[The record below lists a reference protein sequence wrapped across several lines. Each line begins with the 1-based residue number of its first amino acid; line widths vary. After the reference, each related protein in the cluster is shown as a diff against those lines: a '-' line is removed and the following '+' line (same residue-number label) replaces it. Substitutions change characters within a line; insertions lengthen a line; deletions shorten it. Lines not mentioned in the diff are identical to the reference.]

1 MPARPRGWCRENAMR
16 PPSSFRA
23 RRQCL
28 GALPISVPHDAPVRS
43 YRPSHGGYAGQ
54 VAGEHA
60 SAASQ
65 LSTGGRRRTDRA
77 KSFQADDEGSIPFT
91 RSIFK
96 IKDLSEIMREL
107 NAPENC

>member
-1 MPARPRGWCRENAMR
+1 MLCVRRHLFEHVGNVSARYRSPC
-16 PPSSFRA
+16 
-23 RRQCL
+23 
-28 GALPISVPHDAPVRS
+28 PHDAPVRS

>member
-1 MPARPRGWCRENAMR
+1 MR
-16 PPSSFRA
+16 PTVIF
-23 RRQCL
+23 L
-28 GALPISVPHDAPVRS
+28 
-43 YRPSHGGYAGQ
+43 
-54 VAGEHA
+54 EHIGNV
-60 SAASQ
+60 SA
-65 LSTGGRRRTDRA
+65 RA